1 MKKID
6 ENTSYEELLKQKQ
19 ICMVEL
25 GALCVAT
32 SVLTTI
38 LRNPAPF
45 IPFLGFHIS

>member
-25 GALCVAT
+25 GGDE
-32 SVLTTI
+32 I
-38 LRNPAPF
+38 L
-45 IPFLGFHIS
+45 